1 MNMRTQQI
9 MQEFYTLHP
18 DLAFLEAELSKALR
32 LLLDTFRSGGKLL
45 ICGNGGSSADS
56 EHIVGELMKGFLL
69 KRPLSS
75 DKKDLF
81 TNLFGEDGKQI
92 AEVLQEALPAISLST
107 HTALSTAFS
116 NDVDP
121 SLAFAQQVLGYANPG
136 DILLGISTS
145 GNSKNVCA
153 AAMCAHVCG
162 AKVLA
167 LTGQSGGKLA
177 SLADCALTAP
187 ETRTFRIQE
196 YHLAMYHYLCAA
208 VESECFTQ

>member
-18 DLAFLEAELSKALR
+18 DLTFLEAELSKALR

-81 TNLFGEDGKQI
+81 TNLFGEDGRSRK
-92 AEVLQEALPAISLST
+92 SCRRRC
-107 HTALSTAFS
+107 
-116 NDVDP
+116 
-121 SLAFAQQVLGYANPG
+121 
-136 DILLGISTS
+136 LLFLYPHIR
-145 GNSKNVCA
+145 
-153 AAMCAHVCG
+153 H
-162 AKVLA
+162 
-167 LTGQSGGKLA
+167 
-177 SLADCALTAP
+177 
-187 ETRTFRIQE
+187 
-196 YHLAMYHYLCAA
+196 
-208 VESECFTQ
+208 

>member
-18 DLAFLEAELSKALR
+18 DLTFLEAELSKALR

-136 DILLGISTS
+136 DILLGIST
-145 GNSKNVCA
+145 
-153 AAMCAHVCG
+153 
-162 AKVLA
+162 
-167 LTGQSGGKLA
+167 
-177 SLADCALTAP
+177 
-187 ETRTFRIQE
+187 
-196 YHLAMYHYLCAA
+196 
-208 VESECFTQ
+208 

>member
-18 DLAFLEAELSKALR
+18 DLTFLEAELSKALQ
-32 LLLDTFRSGGKLL
+32 LLLDAFRSGGKLL

-75 DKKDLF
+75 DKKALF

-92 AEVLQEALPAISLST
+92 AEILQEPLPAISLST

-162 AKVLA
+162 TKVLA

-196 YHLAMYHYLCAA
+196 YHLAMYHYLCAV

>member
-18 DLAFLEAELSKALR
+18 DLTFLEAELSKALR

-136 DILLGISTS
+136 F
-145 GNSKNVCA
+145 CRRA
-153 AAMCAHVCG
+153 AGRGCR
-162 AKVLA
+162 
-167 LTGQSGGKLA
+167 
-177 SLADCALTAP
+177 D
-187 ETRTFRIQE
+187 
-196 YHLAMYHYLCAA
+196 
-208 VESECFTQ
+208 